1 MIASRSVLPRDRWMM
16 ILDRYLRASVLV
28 RLALVS
34 LVFTGVFAAY
44 AAAVFLS
51 RAASGLMKPEFVLEL
66 VALKAVIALE
76 VILPIALYAA
86 VILSVAR
93 LRRSEEATAMQAVGF
108 GNKDLALAL
117 APLFIV
123 VALGVGFLSLSV
135 RPDTY
140 TRLYELR
147 REAEAAFDLSDIE
160 AGQFYSEPEGNRVVF
175 AGSLRAGAMKDV
187 FVWDREGDKDW
198 VILADELVRGAQ
210 REERATVKAKNLRVY
225 RIDGD
230 GTSLELQ
237 LGTTTT
243 DVNLG
248 VPRVGSYK
256 RKAERTKALANSD
269 RPEDVAEFQW
279 RLSRVL
285 STLMLAFLALRVAG
299 FTGSRRGAVTTV
311 LVWVSVCVVYQL
323 VSLSARSWV
332 KEGVVGPIPGVWWV
346 DGVVLLLLVSV
357 RGRRLR
363 RRS

>member
-1 MIASRSVLPRDRWMM
+1 MM
-16 ILDRYLRASVLV
+16 ILDRYLRASVLLK
-28 RLALVS
+28 LALVS

-44 AAAVFLS
+44 SAAVFLS
-51 RAASGLMKPEFVLEL
+51 RAAAGLMKPEFVLEL

-175 AGSLRAGAMKDV
+175 AGSRSADAMKDV
-187 FVWDREGDKDW
+187 FVWNRKGDEDW
-198 VILADELVRGAQ
+198 VIRADELVRGAQ
-210 REERATVKAKNLRVY
+210 LEESAKVEAKNLRLY
-225 RIDGD
+225 KIDGD
-230 GTSLELQ
+230 GMSVGPVIGSIKTGL
-237 LGTTTT
+237 
-243 DVNLG
+243 NLG
-248 VPRVGSYK
+248 VPRGGSQK
-256 RKAERTKALANSD
+256 RKAKGTTALANSD
-269 RPEDVAEFQW
+269 LPEEVAEFQW
-279 RLSRVL
+279 RVSRVL

-299 FTGSRRGAVTTV
+299 FTGSRWGAVTTV
-311 LVWVSVCVVYQL
+311 LVWIS
-323 VSLSARSWV
+323 
-332 KEGVVGPIPGVWWV
+332 
-346 DGVVLLLLVSV
+346 
-357 RGRRLR
+357 
-363 RRS
+363 